1 MYFYIRGFADS
12 RQQII
17 SDLKAGTGQVLR
29 RLIKIFLYPNAQEQN
44 HWKGEVAR
52 FLYNVPKTKSNKK
65 YPSKSFIYNHTWN
78 IYEDNFDRWVD
89 AVTGDMEETPASC
102 DIGSLYN
109 ACEEYFSWL
118 SNELSKSG
126 IIRYNDSY
134 SVVERIRS
142 DYFTGD

>member
-1 MYFYIRGFADS
+1 MHFYIQGFADS

-17 SDLKAGTGQVLR
+17 SDLKAGTGHVLR
-29 RLIKIFLYPNAQEQN
+29 HLIKIFLYPNAQEQN

-65 YPSKSFIYNHTWN
+65 YPSKLFIYNHTWN

-89 AVTGDMEETPASC
+89 AVIGDMKEIPTSY

-118 SNELSKSG
+118 SEELSKYG
-126 IIRYNDSY
+126 IIKYDDAY
-134 SVVERIRS
+134 SEIEEIRNN
-142 DYFTGD
+142 YF